1 MSPLVGGRLETSE
14 FMFLHINSPQSV
26 VCKVDAVQPCHLIR
40 TTPYSM
46 EHKSIKGC

>member
-26 VCKVDAVQPCHLIR
+26 VCKVDAVHLIR